1 MISLSI
7 NTKGSGTFRR
17 RWRGYDPEQVD
28 EFLRRT
34 AEDRQRLEEGL
45 AQLDA
50 FIGGQAEER
59 RREFERLTRLRIEV
73 AGCLEASIG
82 ALRTA
87 TNLLANGDAIAAE
100 RLRQVPVAGPPAA
113 RKWPAFD
120 FATFQ
125 LSWPQ
130 RISRRQTY
138 ALAASILF
146 AASIPVVGAFRSTS
160 EPSAPAAAVR
170 TPVTAPRPAPAE
182 PPLAVPDSPEGLV
195 LTLSAKRQCWVRT
208 HIDGGQPL
216 ERLLKADETIVL
228 RAINEAVLRVG
239 DASAISLLINN
250 QPAKPL
256 GAPGQVVTTRIS
268 RSNYPGLLVD
278 PSTR

>member
-1 MISLSI
+1 VISLSI

-50 FIGGQAEER
+50 FIGGQADER

-87 TNLLANGDAIAAE
+87 TNLLANGDGTAAE
-100 RLRQVPVAGPPAA
+100 RLRQVPVAPPDA
-113 RKWPAFD
+113 RKRPAFD
-120 FATFQ
+120 IAAFQ

-130 RISRRQTY
+130 WISRPQAY
-138 ALAASILF
+138 ALAASLLF
-146 AASIPVVGAFRSTS
+146 AASIPVVRAYRSTS

-195 LTLSAKRQCWVRT
+195 LTLSAKRPCWVRT

-239 DASAISLLINN
+239 DASAIALLINN
-250 QPAKPL
+250 QAAKPL

-268 RSNYPGLLVD
+268 RSNYPGLLMD
-278 PSTR
+278 PSAR